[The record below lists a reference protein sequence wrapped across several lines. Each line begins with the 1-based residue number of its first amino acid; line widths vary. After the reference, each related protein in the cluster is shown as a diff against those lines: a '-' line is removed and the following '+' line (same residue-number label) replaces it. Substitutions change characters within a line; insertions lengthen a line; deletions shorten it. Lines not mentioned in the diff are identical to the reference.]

1 MIIVGCDYHLSFQQI
16 AFVDTETGE
25 LKEQRLE
32 HLEGSGVPVHCVT
45 GVGCGS
51 VTETVTGPG
60 VLRLSAMRRR
70 RAPVEQG
77 VDEEQVVGV
86 DEELELELG
95 VVGTGNRTLICP
107 ESDFMNVWPPAES
120 VSVMVDAEEIFGA
133 SR

>member
-1 MIIVGCDYHLSFQQI
+1 
-16 AFVDTETGE
+16 
-25 LKEQRLE
+25 
-32 HLEGSGVPVHCVT
+32 
-45 GVGCGS
+45 
-51 VTETVTGPG
+51 
-60 VLRLSAMRRR
+60 
-70 RAPVEQG
+70 VEQG

-95 VVGTGNRTLICP
+95 AVGTGNRTLICP